1 MNMNNV
7 FKKILIATSLITLA
21 FSSLAFAAVNNNSQ
35 VEKEKVTITVT
46 SDIEIVKRTFN
57 PEAQKGSG
65 NEFTETKI
73 SVSDLKNGDAVFCEK
88 DENGKVTKIVFMEKP
103 ERQEGSENKPQG
115 RFGKGF
121 DRATRSYASR
131 ADGFKPDRG
140 QRPEGGQ
147 GERGQGN
154 KGENNQNR
162 QGNPPTR
169 NGNPPSGENFKRRIQ
184 KKGSFGVIESISGN
198 TITLSEFKFKAPQK
212 QDGAPQ
218 E

>member
-46 SDIEIVKRTFN
+46 SDIEIVKRAFN
-57 PEAQKGSG
+57 PDAQKGSG

-73 SVSDLKNGDAVFCEK
+73 SISDLKNGDAVFCEK

-147 GERGQGN
+147 G
-154 KGENNQNR
+154 
-162 QGNPPTR
+162 
-169 NGNPPSGENFKRRIQ
+169 
-184 KKGSFGVIESISGN
+184 
-198 TITLSEFKFKAPQK
+198 
-212 QDGAPQ
+212 
-218 E
+218 

>member
-35 VEKEKVTITVT
+35 VEKEKVTIT
-46 SDIEIVKRTFN
+46 TFN
-57 PEAQKGSG
+57 PDAQKGSG

-147 GERGQGN
+147 GGRGQGN

-169 NGNPPSGENFKRRIQ
+169 NGNPPSGENFERRIQ